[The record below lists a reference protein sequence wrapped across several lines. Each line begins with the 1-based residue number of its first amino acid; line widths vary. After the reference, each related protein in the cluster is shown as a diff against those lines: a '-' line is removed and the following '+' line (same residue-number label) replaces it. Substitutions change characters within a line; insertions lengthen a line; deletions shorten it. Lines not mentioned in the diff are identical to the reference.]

1 MKAYEEHKLVTN
13 GIKHVLHDCESES
26 ESLPLNAYVT
36 FELLRDLKD
45 FVGRLKV
52 LLYAEKYF
60 SNPECFNH
68 WASNGRPFLD
78 LLLLDLVNLDLEAYQ
93 KCKVLLKLK

>member
-1 MKAYEEHKLVTN
+1 MKHY
-13 GIKHVLHDCESES
+13 IHDFEAESETI
-26 ESLPLNAYVT
+26 PLNAYIV

-45 FVGRLKV
+45 FVARLKI

-60 SNPECFNH
+60 SNTGCINH
-68 WASNGRPFLD
+68 WMSQGRPCLD

-93 KCKVLLKLK
+93 KCKVLMKLK